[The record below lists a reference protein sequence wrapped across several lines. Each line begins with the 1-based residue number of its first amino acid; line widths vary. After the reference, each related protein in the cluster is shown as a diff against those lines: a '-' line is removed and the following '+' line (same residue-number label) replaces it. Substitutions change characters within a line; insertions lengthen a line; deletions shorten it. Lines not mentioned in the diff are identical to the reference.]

1 MSVCLQFICLPVCLC
16 LTDWLSILMLGTFSM
31 ISAFSSNAK
40 LHSQS
45 TNEHD
50 WDKTQ
55 NQPCVPTSG
64 QIWLVKVAYK
74 FKENYQINP
83 MRHHPHQRTIL
94 SSDLKRNC
102 LRGGTPRG
110 YSWTK
115 LNYSQIYCKTRRITL
130 NFYTLTSGCIF
141 SILLSIHF
149 IGGWQGEFVYQDL
162 LWLMIISY
170 SQLHL

>member
-1 MSVCLQFICLPVCLC
+1 MEIGHQGFFYCFLHVCLSAIYLPVCLC

-64 QIWLVKVAYK
+64 QIWLVKMAYK

-94 SSDLKRNC
+94 SSNLKRNC
-102 LRGGTPRG
+102 LWGGTPRG

-115 LNYSQIYCKTRRITL
+115 QFILK
-130 NFYTLTSGCIF
+130 YTAKP
-141 SILLSIHF
+141 
-149 IGGWQGEFVYQDL
+149 EE
-162 LWLMIISY
+162 
-170 SQLHL
+170 